1 MSTDP
6 SQRRILVG
14 VNHGQSEVV
23 LEHACRFASA
33 LGAALV
39 CAHVDVGRYVVE
51 ERPDGTVVS
60 RPLDPD
66 LPELSDADFDP
77 VLAEHIRASV
87 GEVEVSFRELAG
99 DRAYALARL
108 AEICGVDA
116 IVVGS
121 RRRGVRSGLKEFFGG
136 SIAAQLAHRQS
147 RPVIVVPVAPVGD
160 AALPW
165 EPVSSAEVDPT
176 GAAEHK
182 PDDLV

>member
-1 MSTDP
+1 MTEQP
-6 SQRRILVG
+6 ARHRILVG

-23 LEHACRFASA
+23 LQEACRFAQA
-33 LGAALV
+33 FDAVLV

-66 LPELSDADFDP
+66 LPELSDTDFDP
-77 VLAEHIRASV
+77 ELAEHIRAAV
-87 GEVEVSFRELAG
+87 APVEVGFRELAG

-108 AEICGVDA
+108 AEICDVDA

-136 SIAAQLAHRQS
+136 SVAAQLAHRQH
-147 RPVIVVPVAPVGD
+147 RPVIVVPVSPVPVEEP
-160 AALPW
+160 LPW
-165 EPVSSAEVDPT
+165 EPPPA
-176 GAAEHK
+176 
-182 PDDLV
+182 